1 MSNKDEFFNIID
13 DLASSS
19 EYFKGIPNFNP
30 PDEMLEVL
38 DEVAAQLFN
47 MVIQDKEKQ

>member
-1 MSNKDEFFNIID
+1 MNNSLEFFNIID

-19 EYFKGIPNFNP
+19 KYFKGVPNFNP

-47 MVIQDKEKQ
+47 MVIEDKEKQ